1 MSQARYTITS
11 WPFQRTVVKGSLTPV
26 SFQLREL
33 KQQGRRRP
41 RKRHWK
47 SKVAVLQT
55 VSRLVHLVQFLK
67 CWQLFLELNS
77 TRLYQSSGKE
87 KETRCLVFP
96 SSTKREMRH
105 FQVVVV
111 QRRLRNVQKSMM
123 HVQSCYFVN
132 LNPLL
137 FLPFSLPSLSSL
149 PKLSDVDDGLASPPM
164 TWSSELFMKKKIKGV
179 HMHAP
184 VYEDIAV

>member
-1 MSQARYTITS
+1 MMSQVRYTITS

-47 SKVAVLQT
+47 STVALLQT
-55 VSRLVHLVQFLK
+55 VSRLVHLAQFLK

-77 TRLYQSSGKE
+77 KRLYQSSGKE

-105 FQVVVV
+105 FHVVVV
-111 QRRLRNVQKSMM
+111 QPRLRNVQKSVM
-123 HVQSCYFVN
+123 HVQSCCFVN

-137 FLPFSLPSLSSL
+137 FLPFSLRSLSLLKL
-149 PKLSDVDDGLASPPM
+149 PDV
-164 TWSSELFMKKKIKGV
+164 
-179 HMHAP
+179 
-184 VYEDIAV
+184 